1 MAYIENQESLKGT
14 WMHKLNQERQMR
26 TSRKMC
32 ESLGRGA
39 ELSRRWM
46 SLKLHNL
53 LHLVVWELTS
63 VENVNSCEL
72 NRFQNYFSFNGSV
85 NIIKFSPIDFP
96 S

>member
-1 MAYIENQESLKGT
+1 
-14 WMHKLNQERQMR
+14 MR
-26 TSRKMC
+26 K
-32 ESLGRGA
+32 SLGREA
-39 ELSRRWM
+39 ELGRRWM

-53 LHLVVWELTS
+53 LHLVVWGLTS